1 MQLNLSLK
9 NLRMKVKT
17 LSETKEEKIW
27 VKMPNKSGVWKAEK
41 KGDEITGKYLKKLPA
56 PFMNRPNSKYCLES
70 DHPLNVGG
78 KVTIYGTQ
86 GLNNAMEDVPIGYK
100 VRIVYQGDSKKS
112 DPNKKPF
119 QNYDVY
125 VLMSKEDELYQKIL
139 DETGDP
145 SQAPQKSNA
154 STMKLNDAP
163 SIRQQIDGYIE
174 IMESQFL
181 TVTCEALIKF
191 ISSDPDLDAIV
202 FSRIKAE
209 IVAMNK
215 AGEIN
220 REKDLEGK

>member
-1 MQLNLSLK
+1 MA
-9 NLRMKVKT
+9 
-17 LSETKEEKIW
+17 ETKEEKKIW

-56 PFMNRPNSKYCLES
+56 PFMNRPNFKYCLES

-125 VLMSKEDELYQKIL
+125 VLMSKEDKLYQKIL
-139 DETGDP
+139 DENRDPQTQNNGVQMKTGEDRE
-145 SQAPQKSNA
+145 AKN
-154 STMKLNDAP
+154 M
-163 SIRQQIDGYIE
+163 IDHFIE
-174 IMESQFL
+174 VLKDKHVTINCEEVIKEAEKDEDLKKKPETL
-181 TVTCEALIKF
+181 T
-191 ISSDPDLDAIV
+191 
-202 FSRIKAE
+202 RIKVE
-209 IVAMNK
+209 LLRMYK
-215 AGEIN
+215 AGEIL
-220 REKDLEGK
+220 KAVKVGVGG

>member
-1 MQLNLSLK
+1 MI
-9 NLRMKVKT
+9 
-17 LSETKEEKIW
+17 ETKKEEGKVW

-41 KGDEITGKYLKKLPA
+41 IGDEIIGKYLKKLPA

-78 KVTIYGTQ
+78 KVLIYGTQ

-125 VLMSKEDELYQKIL
+125 VLMAKDDKLYQKL
-139 DETGDP
+139 LGEKGDITEEP
-145 SQAPQKSNA
+145 KKSN
-154 STMKLNDAP
+154 TPGMKLNDAP
-163 SIRQQIDGYIE
+163 SIRNQIDGYIE
-174 IMESQFL
+174 IMETQFM
-181 TVTCEALIKF
+181 TVTCESLIKF
-191 ISSDPDLDAIV
+191 IGSDPDLDAIV

-209 IVAMNK
+209 IVAMQKN
-215 AGEIN
+215 GEIN
-220 REKDLEGK
+220 AEKDLDGK